1 MIKANNSIRQWEQIK
16 DSIILGLEKIHTTE
30 KIFNAEFTM
39 LLEDKLKSVSKR
51 KHALTC
57 MSGSHAISMSLL
69 AHGIGAGDKVIVP
82 NYSCP
87 ATLSS
92 VTIIG
97 CEPVFCEINQYGSMC
112 TDNLSDLTNSDA
124 KAILATGLY
133 GDVHDHQPVKNF
145 CDKQNILY
153 INDAAQSQFALYNGI
168 NSLELGDVVCMSFAD
183 NKPLPVVGTYGAV
196 LTDDDDIA
204 NNIRILRKNGKPSR
218 LHAYTKPGFNSQPEE
233 EKALQ
238 VLSSWKHF
246 DQWQNRRKQITE
258 YYDQQFA
265 GKMQTRPRPA
275 YSHWNYH
282 KYAIM
287 VPDKFKMYNILLEKG
302 IETNRHYVDN
312 FSELPWTP
320 KADKVFNMTNKFIK
334 SSLTIPSNP
343 FMTDDE
349 VDTVVKTILSIND

>member
-112 TDNLSDLTNSDA
+112 TDNLSDLANSDA

-133 GDVHDHQPVKNF
+133 GDVHDHQPVKDF
-145 CDKQNILY
+145 CDEQNILY

-168 NSLELGDVVCMSFAD
+168 DSLELGDVVCMSFAD

-196 LTDDDDIA
+196 LTDDDVIA
-204 NNIRILRKNGKPSR
+204 ENIRILRKNGKPSR
-218 LHAYTKPGFNSQPEE
+218 LQAYSKPGFNSEPEE

-258 YYDQQFA
+258 
-265 GKMQTRPRPA
+265 
-275 YSHWNYH
+275 
-282 KYAIM
+282 
-287 VPDKFKMYNILLEKG
+287 
-302 IETNRHYVDN
+302 
-312 FSELPWTP
+312 
-320 KADKVFNMTNKFIK
+320 
-334 SSLTIPSNP
+334 
-343 FMTDDE
+343 
-349 VDTVVKTILSIND
+349 